1 MRFNKIIALAI
12 ACGISATAYAAD
24 TFDMGNVQ
32 VVGKDAQTGAISQ
45 SANNLEFGMT
55 DKSIPMPELTPEIES
70 LEYQPMTEKPVI
82 ENIHRE
88 NKNEFSAALGVGNR
102 SSSEV
107 YVNGKTQ
114 QDNYDADLIIFHHKK
129 DGFKSTVDTKQTG
142 IKARITSFDNDTTT
156 VHGGVE
162 ILDSKGA
169 LRGTKASINNG
180 TDANAKINDDNK
192 RIWING
198 DKTLDNGAFLKGYA
212 KFDMLER
219 ETSNDVH
226 FKDEQ
231 DLKSFRVGA
240 TYKNRI
246 DDKTKANATL
256 DIRKEDLDSDCGNDI
271 SFTKTV
277 AAFGATREL
286 SPKTEGSFG
295 IKAMKLKHEDR
306 LSPYANVSY
315 KPDELWKIS
324 LGYEEDLGN
333 DNLERLFLPRNRYVD
348 TKAFDFD
355 ASVKKT
361 LKASVDYRTHNGDL
375 LGVDLFTQKEDK
387 SLEFVDIDNFDGRRI
402 LSSRPMYADAK
413 RKGMTFRGDFAF
425 EEGFTLTIRATAQ
438 DPKDSDG
445 NRLSYEA
452 KQILD
457 VGLNYKNDKWMFD
470 FTRRAESGR
479 KAYAAVNGE
488 PYGLHSLSDYTR
500 SDLAVRYKFNER
512 FTGYIKVKD
521 LYDEAKKVR
530 KDVEEEGRVT
540 LGGLEFHF

>member
-1 MRFNKIIALAI
+1 MHIKKIIALAI

-32 VVGKDAQTGAISQ
+32 VVGKDAQTDSISK
-45 SANNLEFGMT
+45 SANDLAFGMT
-55 DKSIPMPELTPEIES
+55 DKSIPLPELTPEMES
-70 LEYQPMTEKPVI
+70 LEYQPMAEKPII

-88 NKNEFSAALGVGNR
+88 NKNEFSAALGIGNK

-107 YVNGKTQ
+107 FVNGKTQ
-114 QDNYDADLIIFHHKK
+114 NDNYNADLIIFHHKK
-129 DGFKSTVDTKQTG
+129 DGFNSTVDSKQTG
-142 IKARITSFDNDTTT
+142 IKARVTSYDNDSTT
-156 VHGGVE
+156 VNGGVE

-169 LRGTKASINNG
+169 LRGTKTSINNG
-180 TDANAKINDDNK
+180 TDANAKLDDDHK

-212 KFDMLER
+212 KVDLLER

-226 FKDEQ
+226 FSDDQ

-256 DIRKEDLDSDCGNDI
+256 DLRKEDLKSDCGNDI

-295 IKAMKLKHEDR
+295 VKAMKLKHDDR
-306 LSPYANVSY
+306 LSPYLNLSY

-333 DNLERLFLPRNRYVD
+333 DNLEKLFLPKNRYVD

-361 LKASVDYRTHNGDL
+361 VKASVDYRTHNGDL
-375 LGVDLFTQKEDK
+375 LGLDLFSQKEDN
-387 SLEFVDIDNFDGRRI
+387 SIEFLDVDNFDGRRI
-402 LSSRPMYADAK
+402 LSSRPMYANAK
-413 RKGMTFRGDFAF
+413 RKGLTFRGDFAF
-425 EEGFTLTIRATAQ
+425 EEGFTLTIRATTQ
-438 DPKDSDG
+438 SPKDTHG

-452 KQILD
+452 KNILD

-479 KAYAAVNGE
+479 KAFAAVNGGPFE
-488 PYGLHSLSDYTR
+488 LHSLSDYSR
-500 SDLAVRYKFNER
+500 SDLAVRYRFNER

-521 LYDEAKKVR
+521 LYDEAKKIR
-530 KDVEEEGRVT
+530 YDVAEEGRVT